1 MGRPSRGIGR
11 RRRALALLMPAL
23 CLGALALSLTALFLV
38 LGNIAAAGAGALT
51 LDLLTR
57 TPRPVGETG
66 GGMANAIAGT
76 LILVAMG
83 ALVGVPIGIGAGL
96 YLAEAGASRLARI
109 ARFWADVLTGIPA
122 ITIGLFAY
130 AVLVVPLRSFSALA
144 GGLAL
149 GILMLP
155 VVTRSAEEAIR
166 LVPGALREAAL
177 ALGAPRWRVA
187 LTIVLPAA
195 RRGIVTGAL
204 LATAR
209 AAGETAPLLFT
220 AFGNQYWSWDP
231 RQPIA
236 ALPLQIFAYAISPY
250 DDWQRQARAGAL
262 LLVGLVLL
270 LSTGARLL
278 TSRTES
284 GG

>member
-23 CLGALALSLTALFLV
+23 CLGALALSLAALFLV
-38 LGNIAAAGAGALT
+38 LWDIAAAGAGALT

-96 YLAEAGASRLARI
+96 YLAEAGASRLARL

-187 LTIVLPAA
+187 LMIVLPAA

>member
-23 CLGALALSLTALFLV
+23 CLGALALSLAALFLV
-38 LGNIAAAGAGALT
+38 LWDIAAAGAGALT

-204 LATAR
+204 LAIAR

-236 ALPLQIFAYAISPY
+236 ALPLQIFTYAISPY

>member
-23 CLGALALSLTALFLV
+23 CLGALALSLAALFLV
-38 LGNIAAAGAGALT
+38 LWDIAAAGAGALT

-204 LATAR
+204 LAIAR

-220 AFGNQYWSWDP
+220 
-231 RQPIA
+231 
-236 ALPLQIFAYAISPY
+236 
-250 DDWQRQARAGAL
+250 
-262 LLVGLVLL
+262 
-270 LSTGARLL
+270 
-278 TSRTES
+278 
-284 GG
+284 

>member
-23 CLGALALSLTALFLV
+23 CLGALALSLAALFLV
-38 LGNIAAAGAGALT
+38 LWDIAAAGAGALT

-187 LTIVLPAA
+187 LMIVLPAA

>member
-51 LDLLTR
+51 LDLLTH

-96 YLAEAGASRLARI
+96 YLAEAGASRLAQT

-204 LATAR
+204 LAIAR

-236 ALPLQIFAYAISPY
+236 ALPLQIFTYAISPY

>member
-1 MGRPSRGIGR
+1 MGWPSRGIGR

-23 CLGALALSLTALFLV
+23 CLGALALSLAALFLV
-38 LGNIAAAGAGALT
+38 LWDIAAAGAGALT

-96 YLAEAGASRLARI
+96 YLAEAGASRLARL

-187 LTIVLPAA
+187 LMIVLPAA